1 MMAISHRS
9 GSISSISFTNRI
21 TISFMKLTANQH
33 KIINV
38 LIQVD
43 PNGAPKVYPLGQLE
57 TAHDIFKAIWKNVEG
72 ENFVDGEVKLSSE
85 QKVFITRL
93 IDERQWS
100 VVEAESIF
108 KLKELLH

>member
-1 MMAISHRS
+1 
-9 GSISSISFTNRI
+9 
-21 TISFMKLTANQH
+21 MKLTANQQS
-33 KIINV
+33 IINI

-43 PNGAPKVYPLGQLE
+43 TNGWPKVYPLGQLS
-57 TAHDIFKAIWKNVEG
+57 TAHDIFKEIWKNVEW
-72 ENFVDGEVKLSSE
+72 ENFIDGEVDFSSE

-93 IDERQWS
+93 IDERNWS